1 MIEGT
6 RIFATNGSQTIIR
19 NRLNSAEK
27 SYMLLKK
34 KSDTLLIQFK
44 EVLFELFEKKSSL
57 TEVMGEAS
65 FSLAEVNYITGNINH
80 LILESVNK
88 ATIKTL
94 KRREIIMGVNI
105 ETYEYYEEGLDPFLY
120 TGLARGRQ
128 QVMKVKNNYRKALKL
143 LIKLASLQSSFI
155 ILEEHLKATNCRVN
169 ALRYIIIPR
178 LHSILT
184 YIVSELDELASS
196 RHVALEWGDKDEVRE
211 EGGSKQMPPLAIVA
225 TLLGRIT
232 KVSITRTPVESGCFS
247 P

>member
-94 KRREIIMGVNI
+94 KRKEIIMGVNI

-128 QVMKVKNNYRKALKL
+128 QVLNYYLHF
-143 LIKLASLQSSFI
+143 FI
-155 ILEEHLKATNCRVN
+155 NKKKRDI
-169 ALRYIIIPR
+169 
-178 LHSILT
+178 
-184 YIVSELDELASS
+184 
-196 RHVALEWGDKDEVRE
+196 
-211 EGGSKQMPPLAIVA
+211 
-225 TLLGRIT
+225 
-232 KVSITRTPVESGCFS
+232 
-247 P
+247 